1 MIVNRKHGVY
11 KIYELKGVR
20 GLYLLAETGQ
30 DDWLGSV
37 DAIRTEINR
46 REKQK
51 ETDWNLFQGLAELF
65 IRRSRR

>member
-1 MIVNRKHGVY
+1 MIVNRKYGV
-11 KIYELKGVR
+11 YELKGVR
-20 GLYLLAETGQ
+20 GLSLLAETGQ

-37 DAIRTEINR
+37 DEIRTEINR

-51 ETDWNLFQGLAELF
+51 ETDWNRFQGLAELF

>member
-1 MIVNRKHGVY
+1 MIVNRKYGVY

-20 GLYLLAETGQ
+20 GLFLLAETGQ

-37 DAIRTEINR
+37 DEIRNEINR

-51 ETDWNLFQGLAELF
+51 EADWNRFEKQMDLL
-65 IRRSRR
+65 INRSR

>member
-20 GLYLLAETGQ
+20 GPYILDETGQ

-37 DAIRTEINR
+37 DEIRNEIDR

-51 ETDWNLFQGLAELF
+51 EIVWNQFQGLAELF
-65 IRRSRR
+65 ISRSRR

>member
-1 MIVNRKHGVY
+1 MMVNRRYGVY

-30 DDWLGSV
+30 DDWLGS
-37 DAIRTEINR
+37 DDEIRSEIDR

-51 ETDWNLFQGLAELF
+51 ETDWNRFQEQVELY

>member
-1 MIVNRKHGVY
+1 MIVNRKYGVY

-20 GLYLLAETGQ
+20 GLSLLAETGQ

-37 DAIRTEINR
+37 DEIRNEINR

-51 ETDWNLFQGLAELF
+51 ETDWNLFQGQAELI

>member
-11 KIYELKGVR
+11 KIYELKGCR

-30 DDWLGSV
+30 DD
-37 DAIRTEINR
+37 AIRNEINR

-51 ETDWNLFQGLAELF
+51 EADWNRFGKQMDPL
-65 IRRSRR
+65 INRSR

>member
-1 MIVNRKHGVY
+1 MIVNRKHGV
-11 KIYELKGVR
+11 YELKGVR

-37 DAIRTEINR
+37 DEIRNEINR

-51 ETDWNLFQGLAELF
+51 ETDWNLFQGRAELF

>member
-1 MIVNRKHGVY
+1 MIVNRKHGV
-11 KIYELKGVR
+11 YELKGVR

-37 DAIRTEINR
+37 DEIRTEINR

-51 ETDWNLFQGLAELF
+51 ETDWNLF
-65 IRRSRR
+65 IKRSRR

>member
-11 KIYELKGVR
+11 KIYELKGCRVYIYW
-20 GLYLLAETGQ
+20 LKTGQ

-37 DAIRTEINR
+37 DAIRNEINR

-51 ETDWNLFQGLAELF
+51 KADWNRFEKQMDLL
-65 IRRSRR
+65 INRSR